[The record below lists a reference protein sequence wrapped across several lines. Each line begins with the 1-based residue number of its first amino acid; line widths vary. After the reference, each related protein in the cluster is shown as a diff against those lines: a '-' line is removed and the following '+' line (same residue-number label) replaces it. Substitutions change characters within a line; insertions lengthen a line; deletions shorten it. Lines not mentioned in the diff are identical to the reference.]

1 MLHGKKLILFD
12 MDGTLIDSVGVWN
25 EVDRA
30 LLRELGA
37 PDAESADVQSRRD
50 AMLRRFSTAADPY
63 KEYCRFLGE
72 TYHSSLEADAIVKKR
87 YAIAADYLVNQVD
100 YKPDAEKLLRR
111 LKAMGIPLGIAST
124 TRRGNMDIY
133 RTRNRNILAKAPLDD
148 YFSFIYTREDA
159 KEMKPHPEIYH
170 RILEEQRLSP
180 ADCLIFEDSLIGV
193 EAANSAGIQV
203 AVLYDRYSDAER
215 EEIRRRADYL
225 FDSFADVLAAIDQEE
240 L

>member
-1 MLHGKKLILFD
+1 MLQGKRLVLFD
-12 MDGTLIDSVGVWN
+12 MDGTLIDSVGMWN
-25 EVDRA
+25 KVDRA

-37 PDAESADVQSRRD
+37 PDAEAVDIQYRRD
-50 AMLRRFSTAADPY
+50 TLLRRFSKAANPY
-63 KEYCRFLGE
+63 QEYCRFLGE
-72 TYHSSLEADAIVKKR
+72 TYHSPLEADAIMEKR

-124 TRRGNMDIY
+124 TKRSNMDIY
-133 RTRNRNILAKAPLDD
+133 RTRNRNLLAKAPLDD

-159 KEMKPHPEIYH
+159 KEIKPHPEIYH
-170 RILEEQRLSP
+170 RILGEQHLSP

-193 EAANSAGIQV
+193 EAANSAGIEV
-203 AVLYDRYSDAER
+203 AVLYDRYSDGER

-225 FDSFADVLAAIDQEE
+225 FDSFADVLEAINKET
-240 L
+240 